1 MIVSSNLAIIQ
12 VTKASDDLLLVQL
25 VSLQLH
31 ASYGL
36 HSPVV
41 LEALFSG
48 QHRRLRGAL
57 LQTVQ
62 LTLLLDSTGKR
73 GRQSAQ
79 PTNQI
84 SLMRKFP
91 FHTVS
96 RACSAGCDRSVLCRR
111 DMSRR
116 SLVCMWTH
124 LDVKAGLWGEV
135 SEGACGRQHPGPLQR
150 ERMTHERAI
159 HTQEIQVQ

>member
-1 MIVSSNLAIIQ
+1 MSDCVHSNLAIIQ

-62 LTLLLDSTGKR
+62 LTLLLETTGKG
-73 GRQSAQ
+73 GRQTAQ

-84 SLMRKFP
+84 TVLRRKFP
-91 FHTVS
+91 CH
-96 RACSAGCDRSVLCRR
+96 
-111 DMSRR
+111 
-116 SLVCMWTH
+116 
-124 LDVKAGLWGEV
+124 
-135 SEGACGRQHPGPLQR
+135 
-150 ERMTHERAI
+150 I
-159 HTQEIQVQ
+159 